1 MEMGAK
7 HKLLLGIDGAINLA
21 LGLLL
26 LLFPAGVAG
35 LLGLPQ
41 SNTYFYA
48 SILGAVIFG
57 IGIALLVELRGAT
70 RGVRGLG
77 LGGAI
82 VINWCGAGALAVWLL
97 IGGLDI
103 PNRGYLL
110 LWSVAILVFG
120 VGVAETATGAWKYR
134 D

>member
-1 MEMGAK
+1 MEMKAK
-7 HKLLLGIDGAINLA
+7 HKLLLGIEGALNLA

-41 SNTYFYA
+41 TNTYFYT

-57 IGIALLVELRGAT
+57 IGIALLVELWGAA

-97 IGGLDI
+97 IGRLNI
-103 PNRGYLL
+103 PIRGHLL
-110 LWSVAILVFG
+110 LWFVAILVLGIGF
-120 VGVAETATGAWKYR
+120 AETATRAWKYK

>member
-1 MEMGAK
+1 MEAK
-7 HKLLLGIDGAINLA
+7 HRILLGADGALNLA

-41 SNTYFYA
+41 THTYFYV

-57 IGIALLVELRGAT
+57 IGIALLIELRGAA

-82 VINWCGAGALAVWLL
+82 VINWCGAGVLVVWLL
-97 IGGLDI
+97 IGRLNI
-103 PNRGYLL
+103 PFRGYLL
-110 LWSVAILVFG
+110 LWFVAILVLG
-120 VGVAETATGAWKYR
+120 IGVAETAARTWKYE